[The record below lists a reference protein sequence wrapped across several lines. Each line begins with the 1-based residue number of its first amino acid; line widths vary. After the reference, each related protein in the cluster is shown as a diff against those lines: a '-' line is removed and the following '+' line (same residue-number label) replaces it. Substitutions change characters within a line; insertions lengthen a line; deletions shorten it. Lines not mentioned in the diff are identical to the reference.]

1 MSDMVV
7 VNGVYKRYGKQTVLN
22 GISLRVPQ
30 GTICGLIGPN
40 GSGKT
45 VLLRC
50 ICGITPTDAGSITVG
65 GYQIGKQ
72 RDFAPDTGIL
82 IEGPGFIGAY
92 SGLDNLKY
100 LMALSRKG
108 MPQNCEAA
116 MRLVGLDPT
125 ERKRVRKYSLGM
137 KQRLGLAQALME
149 KPKLLILDEPFNALD
164 AAGVRETRA
173 LFLSLKEGGTSF
185 LLTSHNAQDIQ
196 VLCDNVYQ
204 FEGGCLHKYLP
215 E

>member
-1 MSDMVV
+1 MSNIIEVHQV
-7 VNGVYKRYGKQTVLN
+7 SKRYGEQQVLKSV
-22 GISLRVPQ
+22 SLMVPA
-30 GTICGLIGPN
+30 GSICGLIGPN
-40 GSGKT
+40 GCGKT

-50 ICGITPTDAGSITVG
+50 ICGITPVDDGEITVG
-65 GYQIGKQ
+65 GQRIGKQ

-108 MPQNCEAA
+108 TPQNCEAA